1 MIQKLSVNN
10 LGPIASIQCNT
21 LGKINLFVG
30 ENGTGKT
37 YLLKFIYAIIKCT
50 EQFQRGIERRS
61 LNQLLSD
68 KLFNVFL
75 LSELGELVK
84 KGTSELSTEIKMD
97 AGATL
102 AFSFGIST
110 KQQIQNLHSTIP
122 ATNTNSI
129 FIPAKEILSLQ
140 NVIIRSRGEMFN
152 EKGFDDT
159 YLDLANALMPSYK
172 GRNYEAFSNVRK
184 NLAEALNGRIE
195 FDDTKKEWIFKDSQ
209 RRIYNISVTA
219 EGIKKLSVLG
229 ALLGNHYLSN
239 QSTIFIDEIENAL
252 HPALISKFIEM
263 VYQLAKAGIQFFI
276 STHSYAVIK
285 KLYIIAQ
292 REKQAIPVFSLEK
305 EKVQYGNLAEDMLDN
320 AIIRESIKLYE
331 EEIEL

>member
-1 MIQKLSVNN
+1 
-10 LGPIASIQCNT
+10 
-21 LGKINLFVG
+21 
-30 ENGTGKT
+30 
-37 YLLKFIYAIIKCT
+37 
-50 EQFQRGIERRS
+50 
-61 LNQLLSD
+61 
-68 KLFNVFL
+68 
-75 LSELGELVK
+75 
-84 KGTSELSTEIKMD
+84 MD

-122 ATNTNSI
+122 ATNINSI

-252 HPALISKFIEM
+252 HPALISKFIENGLSTCQSRYSIFYLNSFLCSNQKTLHHSPTRKTSNSCFFFGKRKKFNM
-263 VYQLAKAGIQFFI
+263 EILPKTCRIMQSFAK
-276 STHSYAVIK
+276 
-285 KLYIIAQ
+285 
-292 REKQAIPVFSLEK
+292 
-305 EKVQYGNLAEDMLDN
+305 
-320 AIIRESIKLYE
+320 SIKLYE